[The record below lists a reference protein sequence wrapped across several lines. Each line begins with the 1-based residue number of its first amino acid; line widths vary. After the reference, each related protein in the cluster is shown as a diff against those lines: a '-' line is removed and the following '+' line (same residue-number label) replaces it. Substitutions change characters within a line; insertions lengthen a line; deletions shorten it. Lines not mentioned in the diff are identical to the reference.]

1 MRIIL
6 FSPLIFELQR
16 LTNFTKPRNGRA
28 FDSRAR
34 ETYNTGAKL
43 MNGTYKTYVVGLI
56 GRPINPISPVSPIQP
71 HSASFSL
78 IQEDMMTFLDRINED
93 LKAAMK
99 SKDSDR
105 LSTLRMVKTAL
116 KNREIDKMEALTDE
130 EAIKILQ
137 SLVKQRRDSIEQYQQ
152 AGRIELAEKEAS
164 EIKVIEEYLPAAL
177 DDAAIARVVEETIVE
192 IGASSM
198 KEMGAVMKAVMA
210 KLAGQT
216 VDGKAVNQI
225 VKSKLGG

>member
-1 MRIIL
+1 
-6 FSPLIFELQR
+6 
-16 LTNFTKPRNGRA
+16 
-28 FDSRAR
+28 
-34 ETYNTGAKL
+34 
-43 MNGTYKTYVVGLI
+43 
-56 GRPINPISPVSPIQP
+56 
-71 HSASFSL
+71 
-78 IQEDMMTFLDRINED
+78 MMTFLDRINED

-105 LSTLRMVKTAL
+105 LSTLRMAKTAL

-130 EAIKILQ
+130 EAIKVLQ
-137 SLVKQRRDSIEQYQQ
+137 SLVKQRRDSIEQYQK
-152 AGRIELAEKEAS
+152 AGRIELAEKETA

-192 IGASSM
+192 TGASSM
-198 KEMGAVMKAVMA
+198 KDMGAVMKAVMA